1 MIYDAVF
8 YILILLFILIIIGAY
23 FYLIKKP
30 QEKVSIKDLYAE
42 GLDMLVTG
50 QRKSAYRKFKEIIN
64 QDSNNV
70 KAYLHLGQVM
80 REGGNVTQ
88 ALKIHTNLLHRRDLS
103 SYEKIELYKNLVFNY
118 ENLNNSIQAVKYCDK
133 ILQLDKKNEWAMKYL
148 IKLYK
153 NQDDWSNAIE
163 SLKAYLKLKKQDN
176 NHMLALYN
184 IQRGRSVLKNGDY
197 SKSRQIF
204 ENVLE
209 LDSDMFI
216 SYYFLGNT
224 YKEESNFI
232 FNKSIEIKQDNSGS
246 LENNEKSEKL
256 KEKAEKILS
265 KAILMWVHFIENMPE
280 YSWLILPTMKDA
292 LQALNR
298 YDDIEKI
305 LMQIKNKNSHNLDI
319 ISHLADFY
327 ANKGEVDKALNTIN
341 SGLSKAPNS
350 LIGQLKKV
358 KIIALQKKENEISSE
373 IDKLIQSLLTDDR
386 YKTYKYNFS
395 DSDLNWLFEYNDINY
410 E

>member
-1 MIYDAVF
+1 
-8 YILILLFILIIIGAY
+8 
-23 FYLIKKP
+23 
-30 QEKVSIKDLYAE
+30 
-42 GLDMLVTG
+42 
-50 QRKSAYRKFKEIIN
+50 
-64 QDSNNV
+64 
-70 KAYLHLGQVM
+70 
-80 REGGNVTQ
+80 
-88 ALKIHTNLLHRRDLS
+88 
-103 SYEKIELYKNLVFNY
+103 
-118 ENLNNSIQAVKYCDK
+118 
-133 ILQLDKKNEWAMKYL
+133 
-148 IKLYK
+148 
-153 NQDDWSNAIE
+153 
-163 SLKAYLKLKKQDN
+163 
-176 NHMLALYN
+176 
-184 IQRGRSVLKNGDY
+184 
-197 SKSRQIF
+197 
-204 ENVLE
+204 
-209 LDSDMFI
+209 MFI

-232 FNKSIEIKQDNSGS
+232 FNKSIEVKEDNSGS

-327 ANKGEVDKALNTIN
+327 ANKGEIDKALNTIN
-341 SGLSKAPNS
+341 SGLNKAPNS